1 VAWQLSPRN
10 PILEASP
17 SEGCNNS
24 DIDLFEWEGN
34 TYVFYANGDQKS
46 WYSLREALF
55 LGPMKELFEVHF
67 PAGTPMTEV
76 SAINVRAT
84 NSDK

>member
-1 VAWQLSPRN
+1 
-10 PILEASP
+10 
-17 SEGCNNS
+17 
-24 DIDLFEWEGN
+24 
-34 TYVFYANGDQKS
+34 
-46 WYSLREALF
+46 
-55 LGPMKELFEVHF
+55 MKELFEVHF